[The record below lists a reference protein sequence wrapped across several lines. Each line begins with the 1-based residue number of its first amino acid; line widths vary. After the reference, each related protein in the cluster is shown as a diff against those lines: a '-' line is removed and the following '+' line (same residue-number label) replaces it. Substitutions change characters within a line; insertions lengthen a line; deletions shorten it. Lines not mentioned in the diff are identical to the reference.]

1 MERGPHGI
9 VVGPTMYTRVSTS
22 TWMLEYS
29 WWIIIGNYFVAG
41 STKSTRQWTMDIY
54 TCISHSRFLIIIVF
68 LKPIKNL
75 WLSTYWGVLLLRSGC
90 TENLPKRES
99 MRGPGGHVG
108 LTRNCTAVL
117 SWAWDDSTNILPQ
130 TCGESTIC
138 TMLSLSL
145 SCLHHVHL
153 PSALWLMPYTSRVFV
168 TLCGGIMI
176 YDWKVILS

>member
-1 MERGPHGI
+1 MDARLQL
-9 VVGPTMYTRVSTS
+9 V
-22 TWMLEYS
+22 
-29 WWIIIGNYFVAG
+29 NYNWQLFCGGVHKVHASVNNG
-41 STKSTRQWTMDIY
+41 YLIFTLVFHTLV
-54 TCISHSRFLIIIVF
+54 FLLLFVF

-153 PSALWLMPYTSRVFV
+153 PSALWLMAYTSRVFA